1 MSSNNRMIDEFGR
14 DLSLKPKQ
22 YDFKTI
28 FSNVMDRFKG
38 MSWVEINWLLEDEE
52 ELESKQ
58 AERAQL
64 QKVHEELKKLYAQG
78 LYELEDGEEL
88 DYP

>member
-1 MSSNNRMIDEFGR
+1 MSSNNCIVDEFGR

-28 FSNVMDRFKG
+28 FSNVTDRFKG
-38 MSWVEINWLLEDEE
+38 MLWAEINWHLEEKE
-52 ELESKQ
+52 ELERKQ
-58 AERAQL
+58 SDRAEL
-64 QKVHEELKKLYAQG
+64 QKVHGERKKLYAQG